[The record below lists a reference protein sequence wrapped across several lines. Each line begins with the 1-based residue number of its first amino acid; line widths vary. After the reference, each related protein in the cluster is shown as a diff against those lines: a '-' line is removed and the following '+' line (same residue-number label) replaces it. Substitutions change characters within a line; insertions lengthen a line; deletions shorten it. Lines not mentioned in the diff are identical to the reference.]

1 MEYIVYLLK
10 YSGSANKK
18 YTVVIFLN
26 DKKIKTIH
34 FGQNG
39 ASDYT
44 LHKDSLRMREY
55 VRRHGGVISKTLM
68 SEDNETKVHN
78 KMNSVIKST
87 KEKWTITGITTAG
100 FWSRWLLWSEPS
112 LKGAINLIE
121 NKFDISIKRGS
132 PPS

>member
-10 YSGSANKK
+10 YSGSADKK

-78 KMNSVIKST
+78 KMIIPLN
-87 KEKWTITGITTAG
+87 
-100 FWSRWLLWSEPS
+100 
-112 LKGAINLIE
+112 
-121 NKFDISIKRGS
+121 DRGN
-132 PPS
+132 